1 MSSNPEC
8 IFCKIIAGSAS
19 AVKITETE
27 HALAFMDLFPASE
40 GHALVIPKMH
50 YENVFESTPETL
62 IEVHLLVR
70 RVARAIQASL
80 APDGL
85 MMFQLNGAA
94 AGQTVFHYHAHLIPR
109 SAGSEFKLHG
119 RQRSDD
125 AKLTALA
132 ERIATALD
140 QRTQVPPA

>member
-1 MSSNPEC
+1 MSSNPDC
-8 IFCKIIAGSAS
+8 IFCKIVAGSAS

-40 GHALVIPKMH
+40 GHTLVIPKLH

-62 IEVHLLVR
+62 PEVHLLAR

-109 SAGSEFKLHG
+109 MTGSDFKLHG
-119 RQRSDD
+119 RQRADD
-125 AKLTALA
+125 TKLAALA
-132 ERIATALD
+132 RRIATALE
-140 QRTQVPPA
+140 